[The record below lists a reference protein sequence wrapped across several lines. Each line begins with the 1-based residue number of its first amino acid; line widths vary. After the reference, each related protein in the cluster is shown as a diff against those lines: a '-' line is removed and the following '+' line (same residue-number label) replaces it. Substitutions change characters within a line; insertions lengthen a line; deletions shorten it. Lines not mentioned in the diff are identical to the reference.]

1 MQTVHI
7 TARIAAAEPH
17 LWQCYLVCLLLHV
30 SSQFCFVMAGIIV
43 TMKLYSDR
51 KLYAGYPS

>member
-1 MQTVHI
+1 MPTVHI

-17 LWQCYLVCLLLHV
+17 LWQCYLVCSLLHV
-30 SSQFCFVMAGIIV
+30 SSQFCFVMGGIIV